1 MDNQE
6 LRRAVLKGLS
16 LRGHDKGG
24 YSLLEVEGAT
34 DDEVETM
41 VTRLAKVGF
50 VDAAFVEHGLGP
62 GKGRVQPRSL
72 TDKGW
77 AALDDD
83 ERDD

>member
-1 MDNQE
+1 MDDQE
-6 LRRAVLKGLS
+6 LRRAVLKQLS
-16 LRGHDKGG
+16 RRGKGKGG
-24 YSLLEVEGAT
+24 YSLLDVEGAT

-62 GKGRVQPRSL
+62 GKGRVQPGSL

-77 AALDDD
+77 AALDEED
-83 ERDD
+83 